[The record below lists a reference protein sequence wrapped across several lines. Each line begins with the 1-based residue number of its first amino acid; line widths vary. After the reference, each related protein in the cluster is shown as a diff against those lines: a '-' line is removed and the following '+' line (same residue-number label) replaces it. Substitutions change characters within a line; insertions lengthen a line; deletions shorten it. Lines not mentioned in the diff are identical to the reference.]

1 VNRRAV
7 VIVSLAA
14 VATIVITAA
23 TSGGSSTRLPLP
35 ITVANGASTH
45 RAPSGSAHGGID
57 SGGSSG
63 GQGQTYTTT
72 PPTPL
77 TGCTVSVSNPA
88 PRRGQ
93 TAETVTVQT
102 AAGAHV
108 ALEALYSHRSTHGG
122 LADGGG
128 RVTFDLPINH
138 APVGIAV
145 GVTATASLRG
155 VQKTCSTSFT
165 PVLF

>member
-7 VIVSLAA
+7 VIVGLAA

-45 RAPSGSAHGGID
+45 RAPSGNAHGGID

-88 PRRGQ
+88 PFRGQ

-108 ALEALYSHRSTHGG
+108 ALDAYYSHRSTHGG
-122 LADGGG
+122 LADSRGS
-128 RVTFDLPINH
+128 VTFYLPINH
-138 APVGIAV
+138 APVTLTVKVIATV
-145 GVTATASLRG
+145 SLRG
-155 VQKTCSTSFT
+155 VQKSCSTSFT
-165 PVLF
+165 PIL

>member
-1 VNRRAV
+1 MNRRAM
-7 VIVSLAA
+7 VIVGLAA

-23 TSGGSSTRLPLP
+23 TGGGSSTRLPLP
-35 ITVANGASTH
+35 ITVANGAPTH
-45 RAPSGSAHGGID
+45 RAPSGNGGLD
-57 SGGSSG
+57 AGGSSSG
-63 GQGQTYTTT
+63 PGQTYTTT

-88 PRRGQ
+88 PFRGQ

-108 ALEALYSHRSTHGG
+108 ALDALYNRRSTHGG
-122 LADGGG
+122 LANSEGA
-128 RVTFDLPINH
+128 VTFYLPINH
-138 APVGIAV
+138 APVGGTV
-145 GVTATASLRG
+145 KVMATASLRG

-165 PVLF
+165 PIL